1 MSRRDPRTAAGE
13 RGTADRVEAGDGRY
27 FVRLVTRQALD
38 REGAA
43 MRSCLGDGSYDGE
56 VGSESLGDD
65 AIWSLRRA
73 TDGVSIATLQ
83 VAVWDA
89 KRAAVTEARGY
100 RNRPTGRGAS
110 QACRHLVDTY
120 AAAGLKLR
128 FSSSVDVILARDGRT
143 YRTDRVPEHVLPE
156 AGEEP
161 PPPQL
166 VPAMDLAAVLTH
178 LFTDIGATARTMFA
192 TIAQAHSAPDGGR
205 AA

>member
-100 RNRPTGRGAS
+100 RNRPTGRPAGAP
-110 QACRHLVDTY
+110 RRP
-120 AAAGLKLR
+120 AGT
-128 FSSSVDVILARDGRT
+128 SSIPTPRLA
-143 YRTDRVPEHVLPE
+143 
-156 AGEEP
+156 
-161 PPPQL
+161 
-166 VPAMDLAAVLTH
+166 
-178 LFTDIGATARTMFA
+178 
-192 TIAQAHSAPDGGR
+192 
-205 AA
+205 